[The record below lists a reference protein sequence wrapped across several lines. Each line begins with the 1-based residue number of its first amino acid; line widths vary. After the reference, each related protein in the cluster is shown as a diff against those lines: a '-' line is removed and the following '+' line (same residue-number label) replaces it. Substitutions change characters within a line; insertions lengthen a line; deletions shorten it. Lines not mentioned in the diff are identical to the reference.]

1 MPRPARKNHIN
12 GVKAAAF
19 ALIFAAVA
27 PGLARVASA
36 QRPFQIYDSFYRDE
50 KASRQYYDRFAL
62 TGEVAYNPARATP
75 GEGLASIRP
84 DAFGYSV
91 RFEYQLA
98 EHFDLGVVMDAFG
111 NEAGRSLGVSWV
123 QFKYYRTVDQGDY
136 ALRLAL
142 DPASDGQGGFPQLDA
157 AFIYSSL
164 LSPEVSTRFTLGG
177 RRVSVGYERLVPLDG
192 PENPTQVSPLLPG
205 YGIIPARAI
214 GWEIHAVMAYIAH
227 FDPGGSHIYFS
238 LLGEAGS
245 YELIDEVVPDA
256 AVDGDDDEAG
266 TSDFR
271 AGVIWLRSG
280 LEYSRPRFVITPFIG
295 LPLRQWEP
303 EDGDWARHRLQ
314 IGVRIMI
321 R

>member
-1 MPRPARKNHIN
+1 MPQPAPIL
-12 GVKAAAF
+12 
-19 ALIFAAVA
+19 ALRAVAVGLVLAAVG
-27 PGLARVASA
+27 PGVVGVASA

-50 KASRQYYDRFAL
+50 KASRPYYDRFAL
-62 TGEVAYNPARATP
+62 TGEVAYNPARPTP
-75 GEGLASIRP
+75 GDGLASIRP
-84 DAFGYSV
+84 DPFGYSL
-91 RFEYQLA
+91 RFDYQLA
-98 EHFDLGVVMDAFG
+98 EHFDIGIVMDAFG

-123 QFKYYRTVDQGDY
+123 LFKYYRTVDQGDY

-164 LSPEVSTRFTLGG
+164 LSPEVTTRFTLGG

-192 PENPTQVSPLLPG
+192 PENPTKVSPILPDF
-205 YGIIPARAI
+205 GIVPARAI
-214 GWEIHAVMAYIAH
+214 GWEIHAVVSYIAH

-256 AVDGDDDEAG
+256 VVGEDDDDAG
-266 TSDFR
+266 TTDFR
-271 AGVIWLRSG
+271 GGVVWLRSG
-280 LEYSRPRFVITPFIG
+280 LEYSRPRFIVTPFIG
-295 LPLRQWEP
+295 LPLRQWAP
-303 EDGDWARHRLQ
+303 EEGDWARHRLQ
-314 IGVRIMI
+314 VGLRIMI